1 MGAIVGHWKTLE
13 EAQKLT
19 QSQLLPGVIEE
30 VIKRENLLERAPV
43 ALALGK
49 TIKWNREKVTLEDD
63 VTNLDIGQKL
73 SWTSSIE
80 YDAQETTL
88 KRKALQRVLDNFIV
102 DVYGTIN
109 NYEAQALLEIKK
121 GITIALG
128 NDLIYDDPASNAKQ
142 FSGMHDLAYAQTG
155 TDLDISQTDGT
166 LSIDNLRKQID
177 AMKHGVD
184 IIYMPTIIARRMDA
198 AYQERGFTMPTL
210 ATGTYSSFAQISYG
224 LNEMGKRIMF
234 FDGIP
239 IVRTDFL
246 VKEQKASNGPRTKW
260 ASGDETYSVFLIKFG
275 DVFAGN
281 PGLCVGFGDP
291 EMGGKLY
298 KVEVFDKLE
307 DYDAAGIR
315 LVSYV
320 APLLG
325 SKLCLGRIY
334 DLEDK
339 AIVA

>member
-1 MGAIVGHWKTLE
+1 MGAVIGHWKTLE

-19 QSQLLPGVIEE
+19 QSQLLPGVVEE
-30 VIKRENLLERAPV
+30 VIKRESLLDRVPV
-43 ALALGK
+43 ALAQGQ
-49 TIKWNREKVTLEDD
+49 TIKWNREKTTLEAD
-63 VTNLDIGQKL
+63 VQNLDIGGKL

-88 KRKALQRVLDNFIV
+88 KRKALQRLLDNFIP

-121 GITIALG
+121 GVTLALG
-128 NDLIYDDPASNAKQ
+128 DNLIYDDTDDDTKEFDGLHA
-142 FSGMHDLAYAQTG
+142 LAYEQTG
-155 TDLDISQTDGT
+155 TDLDIDEAGA
-166 LSIDNLRKQID
+166 LSLYNLRTQID

-184 IIYMPTIIARRMDA
+184 IIYMPMAIARRMDA
-198 AYQERGFTMPTL
+198 AYQEAAF
-210 ATGTYSSFAQISYG
+210 AGTAGDRAFAQISYG
-224 LNEMGKRIMF
+224 LNEMGRRIMF

-246 VKEQKASNGPRTKW
+246 VKETDGSNAPRTKW
-260 ASGDETYSVFLIKFG
+260 TSSTVAYSIFLIKFG

-281 PGLCVGFGDP
+281 PGLCMGFGDP
-291 EMGGKLY
+291 EMGSQLY
-298 KVEVFDKLE
+298 KVELFNKLE
-307 DYDAAGIR
+307 NYDAKGIR

-320 APLLG
+320 SPLLG

-334 DLEDK
+334 DVQDL
-339 AIVA
+339 AVTA

>member
-13 EAQKLT
+13 EAEKLT
-19 QSQLLPGVIEE
+19 QSQLLPGVVEE
-30 VIKRENLLERAPV
+30 IIKRENLLDRVPV
-43 ALALGK
+43 ALAQGK
-49 TIKWNREKVTLEDD
+49 TIKWNREKSTLEAD

-73 SWTSSIE
+73 TWSSSME

-121 GITIALG
+121 GVVLALG
-128 NDLIYDDPASNAKQ
+128 NDLIYDDTASSSKQ
-142 FSGMHDLAYAQTG
+142 FVGLHDLAYVQTG
-155 TDLDISQTDGT
+155 TDLDIAQTDGT

-184 IIYMPTIIARRMDA
+184 IIYMPGIIARRMDA
-198 AYQERGFTMPTL
+198 AYQERGFTSL
-210 ATGTYSSFAQISYG
+210 ASGTAASFAQISYG
-224 LNEMGKRIMF
+224 LNDMGKRIMF

-260 ASGDETYSVFLIKFG
+260 ASGDETYSVLLIKFG

-298 KVEVFDKLE
+298 KVEMFDKLE

-334 DLEDK
+334 DIEDK

>member
-1 MGAIVGHWKTLE
+1 MGAVVGHWKTMD
-13 EAQKLT
+13 EAERLT
-19 QSQLLPGVIEE
+19 ESQLLPGVIEE
-30 VIKRENLLERAPV
+30 VIKRENLLERVPV
-43 ALALGK
+43 ALAQGK
-49 TIKWNREKVTLEDD
+49 SIKWNREKVTLEDD
-63 VTNLDIGQKL
+63 VQNLDIGDKFT
-73 SWTSSIE
+73 WTSSIE
-80 YDAQETTL
+80 YDPQETTL
-88 KRKALQRVLDNFIV
+88 KRKGLQRLLDNFIV

-121 GITIALG
+121 GVSIALG
-128 NDLIYDDPASNAKQ
+128 NDIIYDDIDNSSKEFDGLHA
-142 FSGMHDLAYAQTG
+142 LAYVQTG

-166 LSIDNLRKQID
+166 LSLANLRTQID

-184 IIYMPTIIARRMDA
+184 VIYMPGVIARRMDA
-198 AYQERGFTMPTL
+198 AYQERGFTSL
-210 ATGTYSSFAQISYG
+210 ASATAGSFAQISYG
-224 LNEMGKRIMF
+224 LNDMGKRIMF

-239 IVRTDFL
+239 IIRTDFM

-260 ASGDETYSVFLIKFG
+260 ASGDETYSIFLIKFG

-281 PGLCVGFGDP
+281 PGLCLGFGDP
-291 EMGGKLY
+291 EMGSKIY
-298 KVEVFDKLE
+298 RVEPFDKLE
-307 DYDAAGIR
+307 NYDAKGIR

>member
-1 MGAIVGHWKTLE
+1 MGAIVGHWKNLT
-13 EAQKLT
+13 EAQRLT
-19 QSQLLPGVIEE
+19 ESQLLPGVVEE
-30 VIKRENLLERAPV
+30 IIKRENLLERVPV
-43 ALALGK
+43 ALAQGK
-49 TIKWNREKVTLEDD
+49 SIKWNREKVTLEAD
-63 VTNLDIGQKL
+63 VQNLDIGQQMT
-73 SWTSSIE
+73 WVSSME

-88 KRKALQRVLDNFIV
+88 VRKGMQRLLDNFIV
-102 DVYGTIN
+102 DVYGTVQ

-121 GITIALG
+121 GVTLALG
-128 NDLIYDDPASNAKQ
+128 DNLIYDDPADDSKQ
-142 FSGMHDLAYAQTG
+142 FSGLHDLAYMQTG
-155 TDLDISQTDGT
+155 TDLDIDEAGA
-166 LSIDNLRKQID
+166 LSLYNLRTQID

-184 IIYMPTIIARRMDA
+184 IIYMPMVIARRMDA
-198 AYQERGFTMPTL
+198 AYQEAAF
-210 ATGTYSSFAQISYG
+210 AGTAGDRAFAQISYG

-246 VKEQKASNGPRTKW
+246 VKETDGSNAPRVKNT
-260 ASGDETYSVFLIKFG
+260 SGTAYSIFLIKFG
-275 DVFAGN
+275 DIFAGN
-281 PGLCVGFGDP
+281 PGLCMGFGDP
-291 EMGGKLY
+291 EMGSQLY
-298 KVEVFDKLE
+298 RIEMFDKLE

-334 DLEDK
+334 DVTDA